1 MLPHHSTGHWRRSAA
16 YLLAATGLTL
26 PGIAL
31 ADCTADQSGQTV
43 TCGGTSAAYSNTAS
57 GVTVNV
63 ASDGVV
69 TGPLAIGNSGTLTNA
84 GSITS
89 ADVVPAVQ
97 FGDGA
102 VIVNNSSIVS
112 QAAGVG
118 AAAII
123 VGNNSTVTNNGTL
136 QALAGTPAVQFGT
149 NGRFVNSASAT
160 AQVVGTLGMG
170 TNTGTDIATIVN
182 QNVLYG
188 IGSVTTAAGNL
199 AVDNAGLWQGSILQ
213 TTAAGGSVTFLNEA
227 AGTYSGILST
237 ADTTTLTNAGTMT
250 LLAGSQLGTTGT
262 GSSLVNQGT
271 LAIGSATAPATV
283 TVNGSFSQGA
293 SGALAIAIKGTSAT
307 PLVGGTSYSQLY
319 AAGSAGTVN
328 LGGTLALTVNP
339 GYYANGSTYAV
350 ILADQGITG
359 NFASITGTSSAFIN
373 FVPLGVVTTTGT
385 QQAYEFQA
393 QRAPS
398 YAAILAPVA
407 TPNQLILANAMQTL
421 AAYADG
427 NQASSAAALVGKFDV
442 LDIAQAQAFLDGLS
456 PEGYLAYASALR
468 DQANL
473 FGRQIALRLH
483 DHIGDQSQGGPW
495 LNFAA
500 QFDLSGSSAYSSK
513 NTIKGIYGGYDFAGE
528 NFVFGAA
535 ASISWDSL
543 SYATGSLDGTNRVA
557 GIAAYGRVNF
567 GPLDLSGQLAA
578 DFGHLG
584 ATKTIPGTVA
594 TTADASAGEHLYK
607 ATFTAGVDLK
617 AAGFM
622 LEPFGGVD
630 WMSGQVNGFTETNA
644 GGADLT
650 VSPLSASRTDLLVG
664 VNVTRAKGVVRP
676 YLHATY
682 RSEIGD
688 GPGDTI
694 TAVIDGLDSTAIT
707 VTGLPVARHEVDA
720 DAGVNLVWDD
730 SGSLFFGYQGIMRSG
745 YSSHGIDVGL
755 RMEF

>member
-1 MLPHHSTGHWRRSAA
+1 MLPHHSTGRTRRFAA
-16 YLLAATGLTL
+16 YLLAATGLAL
-26 PGIAL
+26 PGVAL

-43 TCGGTSAAYSNTAS
+43 TCGGTSAAYSNVAS
-57 GVTVNV
+57 GLTVNV
-63 ASDGVV
+63 QADGVV
-69 TGPLAIGNSGTLTNA
+69 TGPLAIGNTGTLTNS
-84 GSITS
+84 GSISS

-102 VIVNNSSIVS
+102 AIVNNGSITS
-112 QAAGVG
+112 QVGGAG

-136 QALAGTPAVQFGT
+136 QSLAGTPVVQFGT
-149 NGRFVNSASAT
+149 NGRFVNSASAP
-160 AQVVGTLGMG
+160 AQVVGTIAMG
-170 TNTGTDIATIVN
+170 TNTGADVATIVN

-188 IGSVTTAAGNL
+188 TGALVTAAGNL
-199 AVDNAGLWQGSILQ
+199 AIDNAGLWQGTVSQ
-213 TTAAGGSVTFLNEA
+213 TTAPGGSVTFVNEA
-227 AGTYSGILST
+227 TGTYTGILAT
-237 ADTTTLTNAGTMT
+237 ADTTALTNAGTMT
-250 LLAGSQLGTTGT
+250 LLAGSQLGTAGT
-262 GSSLVNQGT
+262 GSSMFNRGT
-271 LAIGSATAPATV
+271 LAIGSATAPTTV
-283 TVNGSFSQGA
+283 TVNGAFSQDA
-293 SGALAIAIKGTSAT
+293 SGTLAIAIKGTSAA
-307 PLVGGTSYSQLY
+307 PLVGGTSYGQLY

-359 NFASITGTSSAFIN
+359 NFASITGTASAFIN

-407 TPNQLILANAMQTL
+407 TPNQLVLVNAMQTL
-421 AAYADG
+421 AAYADA

-473 FGRQIALRLH
+473 FGRQITLRLH
-483 DHIGDQSQGGPW
+483 DHIGDESQGGPW

-500 QFDLSGSSAYSSK
+500 QFDLSGSGGYSSK
-513 NTIKGIYGGYDFAGE
+513 NTIKGLYGGYDFAGE
-528 NFVFGAA
+528 HYVVGAA
-535 ASISWDSL
+535 ASVSWDSL
-543 SYATGSLDGTNRVA
+543 SYAAGTLDGTNRVA
-557 GIAAYGRVNF
+557 GIAAYGRVNL

-584 ATKTIPGTVA
+584 ATKTIPGTVT
-594 TTADASAGEHLYK
+594 TTADAAAAEHLFK
-607 ATFTAGVDLK
+607 ATLTAGFDLK
-617 AAGFM
+617 AGGFV

-630 WMSGQVNGFTETNA
+630 WMSGRVNGFTETNA
-644 GGADLT
+644 PGADLT
-650 VSPLSASRTDLLVG
+650 VSPIPASRTDVLVG
-664 VNVTRAKGVVRP
+664 VDLTRAKGVVRP
-676 YLHATY
+676 YVHATY
-682 RSEIGD
+682 RSEIGN
-688 GPGDTI
+688 GPGGTI
-694 TAVIDGLDSTAIT
+694 TAVMDGLDSTAFT
-707 VTGLPVARHEVDA
+707 VAGLPVARHEVDA

-730 SGSLFFGYQGIMRSG
+730 SGSLFLGYQGIVRSG
-745 YSSHGIDVGL
+745 YSSHGLDVGL